1 MKPLIIIAGK
11 KISQIQWQGIK
22 SHMNLGNIKEI
33 EKARYQDKK
42 KQSLEYENLMRE
54 IKNSETRFYSK
65 SKILSLINPIYQT
78 GFYQCR
84 VELPKISQQYISE
97 FVECLKNENP
107 NEVYTMYIY
116 QKQKSY
122 QVYVFKTPHHPAP
135 NRVYPKNTILKV
147 IMHNNQIVDLETLC
161 PSEEYQKTS
170 QLFKKNQQK
179 QKLKQLDKNLQG
191 LAQLFKTTLDIYQ
204 N

>member
-22 SHMNLGNIKEI
+22 SQMGLGNIKEI

-42 KQSLEYENLMRE
+42 KQSLQYENMLRQ

-65 SKILSLINPIYQT
+65 AKILSLINPIYQT
-78 GFYQCR
+78 GSYQSR
-84 VELPKISQQYISE
+84 VTLPTISQQYISE
-97 FVECLKNENP
+97 FVESLKNENP

-116 QKQKSY
+116 HKQKSY
-122 QVYVFKTPHHPAP
+122 QVYVLKTPHRPAP
-135 NRVYPKNTILKV
+135 NRVYPKNTILKI
-147 IMHNNQIVDLETLC
+147 IMYNNKIVDLETLC
-161 PSEEYQKTS
+161 SSEQYQKTS

-204 N
+204 S